1 LRKKKE
7 IEEKRKTTATQKE
20 GEESHSLIKPQK
32 NTHRR
37 SAERERES
45 ARERVVSRVLFSV
58 PFFSLFYR
66 FFRRL
71 RKKKKD

>member
-1 LRKKKE
+1 MRKKKE

-45 ARERVVSRVLFSV
+45 ARERVVSGVVLFL
-58 PFFSLFYR
+58 FSLFSIVS
-66 FFRRL
+66 F
-71 RKKKKD
+71 DG

>member
-7 IEEKRKTTATQKE
+7 IEEKKRKTTATQKE

-37 SAERERES
+37 SAERET
-45 ARERVVSRVLFSV
+45 ERA
-58 PFFSLFYR
+58 
-66 FFRRL
+66 
-71 RKKKKD
+71 